1 MKRQIFLFH
10 MGTLLAALL
19 FLLAFNGLVLH
30 IVFSFYQEQAVP
42 AADSRSDQV
51 QGTLDGWPENSRD
64 WKELD
69 RQLETFGY
77 QLMVEEEQKVLYS
90 SLDGFQRDLYDHIA
104 PAASWPETGTLSIQD
119 QGIFIIG
126 RQCGDAV
133 LVAMME
139 PRIPEMFGRPRPQN
153 EALFLSYL
161 IGGFFSIVLIGGFS
175 FLCTRYQVRQMLRP
189 VNALS
194 QAAQRVER
202 GDLSTPVDYQGQN
215 EFSGVCAAFDHMQE
229 HLLAEREKNARYE
242 QARTDLVA
250 GISHDLRTP
259 LTSVKGYLKG
269 MRDGVANTPE
279 KQRQY
284 LDIAYRKACDM
295 ERLLQRLFYFSRLE
309 TGSLPLFLQEMDLGD
324 FVSRF
329 VQEAEQELSQSGGR
343 VELHMAPAPHP
354 VRADPEQLLRVL
366 NNLKDNA
373 VRYGG
378 AAPLVLTL
386 TVWRQ
391 RDRECIRF
399 GDNGP
404 GVPEEQLPHLF
415 EQFWRAD
422 QARSTK
428 GGEGA
433 GLGLY
438 IVKHIIQAHG
448 GTITATNDGGLMFE
462 IALPCGEVK

>member
-1 MKRQIFLFH
+1 MKRQIFFFH

-19 FLLAFNGLVLH
+19 FLLAVNGLVLH
-30 IVFSFYQEQAVP
+30 VVFSLYQAQAVP

-175 FLCTRYQVRQMLRP
+175 FLFTRYQVRQMLRP

-215 EFSGVCAAFDHMQE
+215 EFSGVCAAFDHMPE

-250 GISHDLRTP
+250 GIYHDRRTP
-259 LTSVKGYLKG
+259 LTSVK
-269 MRDGVANTPE
+269 
-279 KQRQY
+279 
-284 LDIAYRKACDM
+284 
-295 ERLLQRLFYFSRLE
+295 
-309 TGSLPLFLQEMDLGD
+309 
-324 FVSRF
+324 
-329 VQEAEQELSQSGGR
+329 
-343 VELHMAPAPHP
+343 
-354 VRADPEQLLRVL
+354 
-366 NNLKDNA
+366 
-373 VRYGG
+373 
-378 AAPLVLTL
+378 
-386 TVWRQ
+386 
-391 RDRECIRF
+391 
-399 GDNGP
+399 
-404 GVPEEQLPHLF
+404 
-415 EQFWRAD
+415 
-422 QARSTK
+422 
-428 GGEGA
+428 
-433 GLGLY
+433 
-438 IVKHIIQAHG
+438 
-448 GTITATNDGGLMFE
+448 
-462 IALPCGEVK
+462 